1 MLIVAAIGALGLVLL
16 LLDLRRMKWRAGL
29 VAFESQ
35 HSVEMA
41 SVWLRSASGYRL
53 VFTDEERGLFV
64 WERGRCFHDG
74 GIVYY
79 GQIWADERTGRARFV
94 IGVIGHKFHSA
105 EELASARAR
114 FVSGQ
119 VFHLTPRSARQ
130 AVLRAA
136 DPRTVRAVLPAMRR
150 LVGQRTNR
158 PPAIDAPMS
167 GFAVRFTLRAP
178 LAAVTAAIADLAPA
192 GWRVVE
198 TAVSIAGLS
207 RSAGIASRTPRS
219 ARMRGR
225 SIFSR
230 CAATPTTGSISRSTG
245 FRVPDRIVHRAG
257 RRNSRPTSGAGL
269 SGLAQL
275 PRSNLPS
282 RPVAQLFRSAK

>member
-94 IGVIGHKFHSA
+94 IGVIGHKFHSSRRA
-105 EELASARAR
+105 CERADPVRLGTGLPSDRRGARDR
-114 FVSGQ
+114 PSCGR
-119 VFHLTPRSARQ
+119 PIRERSA
-130 AVLRAA
+130 
-136 DPRTVRAVLPAMRR
+136 PFFPSMRR
-150 LVGQRTNR
+150 LVGRRTNR

-198 TAVSIAGLS
+198 TACLNRGLVTQ
-207 RSAGIASRTPRS
+207 RRYCFEDAAKREDARAEYLLEVCGYADDWIHLAIDWFPRPGS
-219 ARMRGR
+219 HRPPRRPTELQADIRRGLERAR
-225 SIFSR
+225 
-230 CAATPTTGSISRSTG
+230 ATPA
-245 FRVPDRIVHRAG
+245 FEPAE
-257 RRNSRPTSGAGL
+257 
-269 SGLAQL
+269 
-275 PRSNLPS
+275 
-282 RPVAQLFRSAK
+282 